1 MADTFLTR
9 DEVIQLTGSHR
20 KQGQIDLLARQGVRF
35 FVNKAGWPVVPR
47 NVLEVS
53 AKVVPI
59 KETWAPAKAGKRVA

>member
-1 MADTFLTR
+1 MTDTFLTR

-47 NVLEVS
+47 NVLE
-53 AKVVPI
+53 AQANVVPI
-59 KETWAPAKAGKRVA
+59 KPAWAPAKAGKRVA